1 MVSSTQ
7 IQSAGEYVEWL
18 RQQVHEKQVPATTR
32 VRAAGACLALA
43 QEHHHSI
50 VFLVDHQLYGSAFAL
65 VRLAFEAYVRGE
77 WLALCATDASL
88 QSFLAGQEPPKID
101 NLLADLERTP
111 AFSESV
117 LSAIKAKSWRAMCD
131 YTHTGGRHVQ
141 RWNTADAIE
150 ASYEDGEIREVLS
163 FAEAIGSLS
172 VIGLATLAD
181 DSELALRV
189 LERVKQRAA

>member
-1 MVSSTQ
+1 MVSAVQ

-18 RQQVHEKQVPATTR
+18 RQQVDEKQVPATTR

-50 VFLVDHQLYGSAFAL
+50 VFLVEHKLYGSAFAL

-77 WLALCATDASL
+77 WLALCATDASV
-88 QSFLAGQEPPKID
+88 QSFLTGQEPPKMD
-101 NLLADLERTP
+101 SLLAELERTP

-117 LSAIKAKSWRAMCD
+117 LSTVKAKSWRAMCD
-131 YTHTGGRHVQ
+131 YTHTGGRHAQ

-150 ASYEDGEIREVLS
+150 ACYEDVEICEVLS

-189 LERVKQRAA
+189 LEKVKQRAA